1 VFPEISHPGK
11 LKNLE
16 EILES
21 LQSVIVA
28 YSGGVDSAFL
38 AVVAN
43 NVLGERA
50 LAVTAYSPSLTEVEL
65 NNAVELANKMK
76 LNHRVIETTEIERP
90 DYKQNTTARCY
101 FCKDELY
108 TQLGNIAQTE
118 GYVSIANGTNLD
130 DMSDFR
136 PGLKAAKKYGVR
148 SPLAESEFT
157 KSDVREYSR
166 RIEIPVWDKPSQ
178 ACLSSRIPYGT
189 VVTVEA
195 LTKIAKAEG
204 FLNDLGLRQFRVRHH
219 ENIARIEV
227 EPSEFGRLI
236 ETSVRESLVEYF
248 KSIGYT
254 YVTMDLLG
262 FRSGSLNE
270 IVFDQ
275 EAQSK

>member
-1 VFPEISHPGK
+1 MFPEISNPGK

>member
-1 VFPEISHPGK
+1 MFPEISNPGK

-76 LNHRVIETTEIERP
+76 LNHRVIETTEVERP

-195 LTKIAKAEG
+195 RTKIAKAEG

-275 EAQSK
+275 EALSK

>member
-1 VFPEISHPGK
+1 MFPEISNPGK

-43 NVLGERA
+43 NVLGKRA

-76 LNHRVIETTEIERP
+76 LNHRVIETTEVERP

>member
-1 VFPEISHPGK
+1 MFPEISNPGK

-76 LNHRVIETTEIERP
+76 LNHRVIETTEVERP

>member
-1 VFPEISHPGK
+1 MSPEISNTSK

-38 AVVAN
+38 SVVAN
-43 NVLGERA
+43 RILGDRA
-50 LAVTAYSPSLTEVEL
+50 LAVTAHSPSLAQYEL
-65 NNAVELANKMK
+65 DDAVELASNLR
-76 LNHRVIETTEIERP
+76 LNHRVIETAEVERA
-90 DYKQNTTARCY
+90 DYKQNTTGRCY

-108 TQLGNIAQTE
+108 IQLGNISRVE
-118 GYVSIANGTNLD
+118 GFISIANGTNVD

-136 PGLKAAKKYGVR
+136 PGLQAAKKYGVR
-148 SPLAESEFT
+148 SPLVEAKFT
-157 KSDVREYSR
+157 KSDVREHSR
-166 RIEIPVWDKPSQ
+166 KIGIPVWDKPSQ

-189 VVTVEA
+189 EVTVET
-195 LTKIAKAEG
+195 LTRIAKAER
-204 FLNDLGLRQFRVRHH
+204 FLSKLGLRQFRVRHH
-219 ENIARIEV
+219 DNIARIEV
-227 EPSEFGRLI
+227 EPSEFGQLI
-236 ETSVRESLVEYF
+236 ETGVRESLVEYF

-270 IVFDQ
+270 IVFDR
-275 EAQSK
+275 ETQSK

>member
-1 VFPEISHPGK
+1 MFPEISNPGK

-236 ETSVRESLVEYF
+236 ETNVRESLVEYF

>member
-1 VFPEISHPGK
+1 MLPEISNPGK

-76 LNHRVIETTEIERP
+76 LNHRVIETTEVERP

-219 ENIARIEV
+219 ENIARIEG

>member
-1 VFPEISHPGK
+1 MFPEISNPGK

-76 LNHRVIETTEIERP
+76 LNHRVIETTEVERP

-236 ETSVRESLVEYF
+236 ETNVRESLVEYF

>member
-1 VFPEISHPGK
+1 MLPEISNPGK

-76 LNHRVIETTEIERP
+76 LNHRVIETTEVERP

-236 ETSVRESLVEYF
+236 ETNVRESLVEYF

>member
-1 VFPEISHPGK
+1 MFPEISNPGK

-76 LNHRVIETTEIERP
+76 LNHRVIETTEVERP

-166 RIEIPVWDKPSQ
+166 RTEIPVWDKPSQ

-236 ETSVRESLVEYF
+236 ETNVRESLVEYF

>member
-1 VFPEISHPGK
+1 VFPEISNPGK

>member
-1 VFPEISHPGK
+1 
-11 LKNLE
+11 
-16 EILES
+16 
-21 LQSVIVA
+21 
-28 YSGGVDSAFL
+28 
-38 AVVAN
+38 
-43 NVLGERA
+43 
-50 LAVTAYSPSLTEVEL
+50 
-65 NNAVELANKMK
+65 
-76 LNHRVIETTEIERP
+76 
-90 DYKQNTTARCY
+90 
-101 FCKDELY
+101 
-108 TQLGNIAQTE
+108 
-118 GYVSIANGTNLD
+118 
-130 DMSDFR
+130 
-136 PGLKAAKKYGVR
+136 VR

-236 ETSVRESLVEYF
+236 ETNVRESLVEYF

>member
-1 VFPEISHPGK
+1 MSPEISNTSK

-38 AVVAN
+38 SVVAN
-43 NVLGERA
+43 RILGDRA
-50 LAVTAYSPSLTEVEL
+50 LAVTAHSPSLAQYEL
-65 NNAVELANKMK
+65 DDAVELASNLR
-76 LNHRVIETTEIERP
+76 LNHRVIETAEVERA
-90 DYKQNTTARCY
+90 DYKQNTTGRCY

-108 TQLGNIAQTE
+108 IQLGNISRVE
-118 GYVSIANGTNLD
+118 GFISIANGTNVD

-136 PGLKAAKKYGVR
+136 PGLQAAKKYGVR
-148 SPLAESEFT
+148 SPLVEAKFT
-157 KSDVREYSR
+157 KSDVREHSR
-166 RIEIPVWDKPSQ
+166 KIGIPVWDKPSQ

-189 VVTVEA
+189 EVTVET
-195 LTKIAKAEG
+195 LTRIAKAER
-204 FLNDLGLRQFRVRHH
+204 FLSNLGLRQFRVRHH
-219 ENIARIEV
+219 DNIARIEV
-227 EPSEFGRLI
+227 EPSEFGQLI
-236 ETSVRESLVEYF
+236 ETGVRESLVEYF

-270 IVFDQ
+270 IVFDR
-275 EAQSK
+275 ETQSK

>member
-1 VFPEISHPGK
+1 MFPEISHPGK

>member
-1 VFPEISHPGK
+1 MFPEISNPGK

-76 LNHRVIETTEIERP
+76 LNHRVIETTEVERP

-236 ETSVRESLVEYF
+236 ETSVRESLVQYF

-270 IVFDQ
+270 IVFGQ

>member
-1 VFPEISHPGK
+1 MSPEISNTSK

-38 AVVAN
+38 SVVATRI
-43 NVLGERA
+43 LGDRA
-50 LAVTAYSPSLTEVEL
+50 LAVTAHSPSLAQYEL
-65 NNAVELANKMK
+65 DNAVELASNLR
-76 LNHRVIETTEIERP
+76 LNHRVIETAEVERA
-90 DYKQNTTARCY
+90 DYKQNTTGRCY

-108 TQLGNIAQTE
+108 TQLGNISRVE
-118 GYVSIANGTNLD
+118 GFISIANGTNVD

-136 PGLKAAKKYGVR
+136 PGLQAAKKYGVR
-148 SPLAESEFT
+148 SPLVEAKFT
-157 KSDVREYSR
+157 KSDVREHSR
-166 RIEIPVWDKPSQ
+166 KIGIPVWDKPSQ

-189 VVTVEA
+189 EVTVET
-195 LTKIAKAEG
+195 LTRIAKAER
-204 FLNDLGLRQFRVRHH
+204 FLSTLGLRQFRVRHH
-219 ENIARIEV
+219 DNIARIEV
-227 EPSEFGRLI
+227 EPSEFGQLI
-236 ETSVRESLVEYF
+236 ETGVRESLVGYF

-270 IVFDQ
+270 IVFDR
-275 EAQSK
+275 ETQSK

>member
-1 VFPEISHPGK
+1 MLPEISNPGK

-76 LNHRVIETTEIERP
+76 LNHRVIETTEVERP

>member
-1 VFPEISHPGK
+1 MSPQNSISGK

-28 YSGGVDSAFL
+28 YSGGIDSAFL
-38 AVVAN
+38 AVVATN
-43 NVLGERA
+43 ILGERA
-50 LAVTAYSPSLTEVEL
+50 LAVTAHSPSLAQAEL
-65 NNAVELANKMK
+65 NNAVELANNMR
-76 LNHRVIETTEIERP
+76 LNHRVIETAEVERP

-108 TQLGNIAQTE
+108 TQLGDIARAE
-118 GYVSIANGTNLD
+118 GYISIANGTNLD

-136 PGLKAAKKYGVR
+136 PGMQAAKKYGVH
-148 SPLAESEFT
+148 SPLAEAEFT
-157 KSDVREYSR
+157 KSDVREQSR
-166 RIEIPVWDKPSQ
+166 IIGIPVWDKPSQ

-189 VVTVEA
+189 VVTVET
-195 LTKIAKAEG
+195 LTKIAKAEA
-204 FLNDLGLRQFRVRHH
+204 FLNDLGLRQCRVRHH
-219 ENIARIEV
+219 DNIARIEV
-227 EPSEFGRLI
+227 EPSEFAQLI
-236 ETSVRESLVEYF
+236 KTSVRESLVRHF

-275 EAQSK
+275 EAQAK